1 MIIRKLRANERYKS
15 DMVSAVA
22 FEWGMDYLKAKAEA
36 EAMTPEEIAEKDKA
50 PEVDEN
56 SFLSDRFRE
65 SVWAALDDDDS
76 TVFGAVI
83 ISNYTVN
90 FDGHTTLMG
99 GVGGVSTLPHCR
111 RQGAIREC
119 MRAALADMNENGFDF
134 SFLYPFSRAYY
145 RQFGYENG
153 AMTRVYTLN
162 FYSLKKYDIR
172 GSIDMLLPGDD
183 LSVLT
188 ELYNKYYGQFNL
200 NCARHSYD
208 KSYEEAKF
216 LEKLQYI
223 YVWRN
228 ESGEP
233 RGFMSFRKVDGVMDC
248 TYSFS
253 FRGGFVFLDRDAL
266 CGMLDFAQKLAPHYH
281 AIKFALPDNRSI
293 DAIISEGNDIE
304 CSLQYNGMARVVNVE
319 RVLKQCRCR
328 GQGSLNIAVS
338 DKMCAWNNGVWRLS
352 YSPDRPNGVALT
364 DEAADIELDIN
375 MFTSLI
381 LGITSADDIPYMPM
395 AKLNNQDATVGDV
408 FYKKLCLCSNLF

>member
-15 DMVSAVA
+15 DLVSAVA

-76 TVFGAVI
+76 TVFGSVI

-153 AMTRVYTLN
+153 AMTRVYTLD
-162 FYSLKKYDIR
+162 FKSLKKYGSR

-188 ELYNKYYGQFNL
+188 ELYNKYYSQFNL
-200 NCARHSYD
+200 NCARHSYE
-208 KSYEEAKF
+208 KSYEDGSF
-216 LEKLQYI
+216 LQKQQYI

-228 ESGEP
+228 DAGEA
-233 RGFMSFRKVDGVMDC
+233 RGFMSFRKSDGVMDC

-253 FRGGFVFLDRDAL
+253 FRGGFVFLDADAL
-266 CGMLDFAQKLAPHYH
+266 CGMLDFAQKLAPNYH

-319 RVLKQCRCR
+319 RVLKVCRCR

-338 DKMCAWNNGVWRLS
+338 DKMCAWNNGVWQLK
-352 YSPDRPNGVALT
+352 YAPDCPNEVSPVDAP
-364 DEAADIELDIN
+364 ADIELDIN

-381 LGITSADDIPYMPM
+381 LGITSADDIPYMPA
-395 AKLNNQDATVGDV
+395 AKLNNADAPIGDV
-408 FYKKLCLCSNLF
+408 FYKKLCLCLNLF